1 MRRLSLAAMRA
12 SQWTQHLIHVRVD
25 SSLQGRMGEP
35 SCNTRRLFVSGCS
48 YSNFGATEMGSV
60 DSRLLGATGGRSVG
74 AMRVVICEPD
84 ADIRDA
90 LQQSLDERSEFKLV
104 GMSRTWSDCAP
115 ILEGCLPELFIYRA
129 GIVHHFSS
137 GDSIFPVCVQSC
149 WVGTPSKDRLA
160 FATIDLPLREESL
173 ANTLDRACGEI
184 YRRKLEDLW
193 YLMQSYLNH
202 GGGPGLPSV
211 AGCDGYSLSSRI
223 SADRVVFIAADR
235 NYVRVHGDG
244 GVQELRD
251 TMSAMTA
258 RLDPALFARVHRS
271 FIVNRRFVRD
281 VVRKEG
287 TVVSVRL
294 NDGTELPVGPN
305 YRAAADRLDL
315 PASA

>member
-1 MRRLSLAAMRA
+1 
-12 SQWTQHLIHVRVD
+12 
-25 SSLQGRMGEP
+25 
-35 SCNTRRLFVSGCS
+35 
-48 YSNFGATEMGSV
+48 
-60 DSRLLGATGGRSVG
+60 
-74 AMRVVICEPD
+74 MRVVIFEPD

-90 LQQSLDERSEFKLV
+90 LQQGVDKQPEFNLV
-104 GMSRTWSDCAP
+104 GTSRTWNECEP
-115 ILEGCLPELFIYRA
+115 LLEGCLPELFIYRA
-129 GIVHHFSS
+129 AAMHHFCSS
-137 GDSIFPVCVQSC
+137 NSIFPVCVQVC
-149 WVGTPSKDRLA
+149 AAGTPSKDGHA

-173 ANTLDRACGEI
+173 AKTFDRVCSEI

-193 YLMQSYLNH
+193 YLMQSYMNH
-202 GGGPGLPSV
+202 GGGPYLASVAACDDCGLP
-211 AGCDGYSLSSRI
+211 SRI
-223 SADRVVFIAADR
+223 SADHVVFIAADR
-235 NYVRVHGDG
+235 NYVRVHGDA

-251 TMSAMTA
+251 TMSGMTA

-305 YRAAADRLDL
+305 YRAEADRLDL